1 MPCNIG
7 EASPSAPELILDLLV
22 ANGEMLPVRAL
33 CRAGALLGLG
43 ESAIRVALTR
53 LARQGKITR
62 GARGFYAVN
71 LSGPALSRAVDDWQH
86 KEPHTV
92 AWNRRWLGVHDAG
105 IRRSDKTGWRRHILA
120 LALRGF
126 RLFRPGLHIRPDNL
140 AGGAGSVRKQLL
152 ELGLAPQAVVF
163 RLDALDE
170 VRQVQALA
178 LWEGETLPKEY
189 KRMQQALKLSA
200 RRFGSADMETAVRES
215 LLLGRAVIG
224 QLIRDPLLPPEMIA
238 PKARQSLTKEMK
250 VYQRR
255 ARVLWRRWLV
265 LPNRRS

>member
-33 CRAGALLGLG
+33 CRAGALIGLS

-53 LARQGKITR
+53 LARQGKITH
-62 GARGFYAVN
+62 GARGFYALN
-71 LSGPALSRAVDDWQH
+71 LSGPALSRAVDDWRH

-92 AWNRRWLGVHDAG
+92 AWSRRWLGVHDAG
-105 IRRSDKTGWRRHILA
+105 LRRSDKTGWRRHSLA

-140 AGGAGSVRKQLL
+140 AGGAVSVRNQLL
-152 ELGLAPQAVVF
+152 DLGLAPQAIVF
-163 RLDALDE
+163 RLDALDDTRE
-170 VRQVQALA
+170 AQALA
-178 LWEGETLPKEY
+178 LWQVESRPNEY
-189 KRMQQALKLSA
+189 RRLQQTLKLSA
-200 RRFGSADMETAVRES
+200 RRFVSADLETAVCES

-238 PKARQSLTKEMK
+238 PKARQSLTKEMNA
-250 VYQRR
+250 YQRR
-255 ARVLWRRWLV
+255 ARVLWRRWLA
-265 LPNRRS
+265 LPCRKL